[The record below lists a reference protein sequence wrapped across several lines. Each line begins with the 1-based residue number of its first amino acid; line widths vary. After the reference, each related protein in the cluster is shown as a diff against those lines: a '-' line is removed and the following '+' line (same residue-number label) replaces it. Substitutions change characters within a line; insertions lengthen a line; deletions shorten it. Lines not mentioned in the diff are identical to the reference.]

1 MLVYFTEAKSN
12 KRIAI
17 NSKHVGVVFEVDDGG
32 EFNGHTYIVLQTGGV
47 AVTESQLDVVAQ
59 LNGVL

>member
-17 NSKHVGVVFEVDDGG
+17 NTKQVVVVFEVDDGS
-32 EFNGHTYIVLQTGGV
+32 EFNGHTYIALVSGGV

-59 LNGVL
+59 INGAF